1 MAKGNCHAWPG
12 CQVRCGSV
20 GRVGGRG
27 LKLTWALYLC
37 RLSLTSELG
46 GDYDCCIPRLIH
58 SCPLTPPHHFVA
70 MLEIR
75 PFVPARFE
83 FSIINQ
89 LVIN

>member
-1 MAKGNCHAWPG
+1 MWAQQCRA
-12 CQVRCGSV
+12 C
-20 GRVGGRG
+20 GRG
-27 LKLTWALYLC
+27 ERAKVDLGVVSLYLC

-46 GDYDCCIPRLIH
+46 GDHDYDCCIPRLIH